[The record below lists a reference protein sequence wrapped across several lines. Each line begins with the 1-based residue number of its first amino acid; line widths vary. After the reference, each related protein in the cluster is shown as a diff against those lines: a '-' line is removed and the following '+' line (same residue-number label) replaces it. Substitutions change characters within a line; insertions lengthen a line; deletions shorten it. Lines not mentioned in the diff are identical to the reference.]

1 MSAALFSLK
10 PVRGVALVGAFAAA
24 AVTGCSSVQVEHA
37 EGRSPKLI
45 PQTFFNGKICADG
58 VVRDRS
64 GAEIRSFNARI
75 DASWDK
81 DGVGTLDEVFYFYDE
96 AGAGPKRETRVWTL
110 TPALQDGREVL
121 SAQASDVPEATIM
134 EWSGNA
140 IHMAY
145 TLRYGEP
152 GDTIDLN
159 MDDWMFQVADGVVV
173 NETRM
178 TKFGLHV
185 GQILLVMRQ
194 VDEDVSCL

>member
-1 MSAALFSLK
+1 MIQKLRKGMLVRQFALIGCATTLAIS
-10 PVRGVALVGAFAAA
+10 
-24 AVTGCSSVQVEHA
+24 GCSSVQIDHA
-37 EGRSPKLI
+37 EGRTPELV
-45 PQTFFNGKICADG
+45 PQKFFNGKICADG

-64 GAEIRSFNARI
+64 GAEIRSFNASI
-75 DASWDK
+75 DASWDGN
-81 DGVGTLDEVFYFYDE
+81 GVGTLDEVFYFYDE
-96 AGAGPKRETRVWTL
+96 AGADPKRETRVWTL
-110 TPALQDGREVL
+110 TPAVLDGRDVL
-121 SAQASDVPEATIM
+121 SAQASDVPEATTM

-178 TKFGLHV
+178 SKFGLHV

-194 VDEDVSCL
+194 VDASVSCL